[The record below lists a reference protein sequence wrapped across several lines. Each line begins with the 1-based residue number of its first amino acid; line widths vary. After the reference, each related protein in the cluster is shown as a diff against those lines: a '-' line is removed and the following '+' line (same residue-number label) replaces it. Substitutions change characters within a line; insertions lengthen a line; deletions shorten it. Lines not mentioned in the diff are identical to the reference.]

1 MIPTVGL
8 AIAHSLC
15 LPINSPSG
23 LSLAD
28 YANKFIYISS
38 FHTTQ
43 REILDAV
50 QKVTNTT
57 DSHWAIT
64 KADAQQH
71 IDGGKAKLVSGDFY
85 GMIDSLSRAMF
96 NAGLGGDYQ
105 DKGLSNEVLGLPK
118 EDMVEVLRV

>member
-8 AIAHSLC
+8 AIARSLC

-23 LSLAD
+23 PSLAD
-28 YANKFIYISS
+28 YANIFIYISF

-57 DSHWAIT
+57 DSDWAIT

-71 IDGGKAKLVSGDFY
+71 IDGGKAKTS
-85 GMIDSLSRAMF
+85 
-96 NAGLGGDYQ
+96 
-105 DKGLSNEVLGLPK
+105 
-118 EDMVEVLRV
+118 